1 MREILSVVQVR
12 YQQFIGFH
20 SSLCSRLD
28 KVLIINIALQTLSIY
43 NGINSSSILDKQH
56 ISKGERRVSKGLE
69 IVNSLLDFIRL
80 FVHG

>member
-1 MREILSVVQVR
+1 MRENLSVVQVR

-28 KVLIINIALQTLSIY
+28 KVLMKIFLLKPFTHKNCIIY

-69 IVNSLLDFIRL
+69 IVDI
-80 FVHG
+80 